1 MKPANSA
8 NIRSKTLRTAVAWIA
23 AVAAVLAASVSLV
36 LAHEYQLRSQRAR
49 SRAHSPKALAC
60 W

>member
-36 LAHEYQLRSQRAR
+36 LAHEYQLRSQR
-49 SRAHSPKALAC
+49 
-60 W
+60 